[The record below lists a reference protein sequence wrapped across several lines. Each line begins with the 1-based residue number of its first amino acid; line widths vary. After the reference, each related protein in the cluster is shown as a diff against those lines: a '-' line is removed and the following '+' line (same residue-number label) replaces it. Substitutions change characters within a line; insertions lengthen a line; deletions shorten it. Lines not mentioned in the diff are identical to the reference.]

1 MHIYDYRNQGRIL
14 HVLYNNNPP
23 HGCSRGVQCGV
34 VAGVLCY
41 HPLLLFDHPLLFFD
55 VLLIDRRLLS
65 VILFHITISLSLYI
79 LHLLQQLTTP
89 LRGAQPAKVLP
100 QTVVRASFHFHDLKN
115 GVAILIHV
123 CLSSEEYRRGLSIF
137 GDAFVVEVEKGAF
150 PTFTVYVDK

>member
-1 MHIYDYRNQGRIL
+1 MVAREEFNVGWWRGYYAIIHFSYYLIIHYYFL
-14 HVLYNNNPP
+14 MY
-23 HGCSRGVQCGV
+23 CS
-34 VAGVLCY
+34 
-41 HPLLLFDHPLLFFD
+41 
-55 VLLIDRRLLS
+55 LIDDYSQLY
-65 VILFHITISLSLYI
+65 FFITISLSLYI